1 MTALPSHLPAF
12 SFFGGSLFF
21 SGGLF
26 CPVAVSSSSRQQTFF
41 FFGGSLFFLRWPFLS
56 RCCFLFFPP
65 ANFLFFFCGSLFP
78 FGSLSRSVAV
88 SSSSR
93 QQTFFFFG
101 GSLFPFGSLSRS
113 VAVSSSSRQQTF
125 FFFGGSLF
133 PLRRP
138 FSSRCRFSFLSC
150 KLFLSSAVLFFPLQ
164 SFLFRN
170 GFPRC
175 FSG

>member
-1 MTALPSHLPAF
+1 MFFLTVGKRVSSRFFCTLFAAHDGSAFPPAGFLVFRRF
-12 SFFGGSLFF
+12 SFFSPVAF
-21 SGGLF
+21 F
-26 CPVAVSSSSRQQTFF
+26 CP
-41 FFGGSLFFLRWPFLS
+41 
-56 RCCFLFFPP
+56 
-65 ANFLFFFCGSLFP
+65 
-78 FGSLSRSVAV
+78 
-88 SSSSR
+88 
-93 QQTFFFFG
+93 
-101 GSLFPFGSLSRS
+101 

-150 KLFLSSAVLFFPLQ
+150 KLFLSSAVLFSPSAAFLVPLLFPPLPASKLSFSSAVLFFVRQ
-164 SFLFRN
+164 SFLSRN

>member
-1 MTALPSHLPAF
+1 MTALPSHLPVF

-26 CPVAVSSSSRQQTFF
+26 FVP
-41 FFGGSLFFLRWPFLS
+41 LL
-56 RCCFLFFPP
+56 FPP
-65 ANFLFFFCGSLFP
+65 LPASKLSFSSAVLFFFS
-78 FGSLSRSVAV
+78 
-88 SSSSR
+88 
-93 QQTFFFFG
+93 G
-101 GSLFPFGSLSRS
+101 GLSRS

-138 FSSRCRFSFLSC
+138 FLSRCRFSFLSC
-150 KLFLSSAVLFFPLQ
+150 KLFLSSAVLFFVRQ
-164 SFLFRN
+164 SFLSRN

-175 FSG
+175 SSG